1 MNNRILVTF
10 AGRTGSTA
18 DMATTID
25 EVLTSRGYSV
35 DLKPV
40 KEKPSVE
47 GCRAVIMGSAVRMGG
62 WLPEMLE
69 FIKTNQKTLNQ
80 IQTAIFTVHMYNL
93 GTDNNSRAA
102 RKAYTVPVWKMLTP
116 VNEAFFAGKM
126 DPEKLSF
133 SDRLLARI
141 VAGNEGQKVGDFRDW
156 DQIRNWAQTIF
167 S

>member
-1 MNNRILVTF
+1 MSNRILVIF

-18 DMATTID
+18 EVANIIN
-25 EVLTSRGYSV
+25 EVLASRGYSV
-35 DLKPV
+35 DLKSV

-47 GCRAVIMGSAVRMGG
+47 GYRAIIMGSAIRVGG

-69 FIKTNQKTLNQ
+69 FIKTNQKTLKQ
-80 IQTAIFTVHMYNL
+80 TPTAIFTVHMLNL
-93 GTDNNSRAA
+93 GTDNVSQAA

-116 VNEAFFAGKM
+116 AHEAFFAGKL

-133 SDRLLARI
+133 GDRLLFRI
-141 VAGNEGQKVGDFRDW
+141 IAGEKGQKVGDFRDW
-156 DQIRNWAQTIF
+156 DQIRNWAQSIF